1 MNYQVPAKVLQSS
14 DWQRRLYNA
23 KDCAEKG
30 KEGDVFFLQVSKTPL
45 VSLFITTGSLVDPV
59 TGLRKVD
66 LHYVSQHSL
75 YPIRLCSNEE
85 NDTRGYA
92 YYQKSLLNDRR
103 NTCHSLDYDDYKI
116 RFEATCV
123 EIDKSIHTYHG
134 VRCYRDGNPHN
145 NEKNNYYILHVCDI
159 MNILIHAE
167 VGKVPDLKLKTAL
180 LQTLPPDKQHK
191 TIEEHTDCD
200 CDYSKKLDLQ
210 DPNKTNQRSKQ
221 ELPALEKPD
230 VIFKIVKDTQTRLS
244 NVLSRHN
251 KPNKPEDHNP
261 PFMITVIEEEEEKNT
276 PELPR
281 RPTALNLHTPH
292 DTLFETL
299 STNSDSNPSHTSAN
313 TTRIY
318 SQGLLYNAIN
328 EEHSSD
334 HTYPEDCCC
343 LCLSKKKLAS
353 IYEQP
358 CLPCPRYKQPK
369 WNCLTIHL
377 VLTTTVVS
385 IASLIYTAN
394 ILLPLIIPLIRPIIL
409 WFYWL

>member
-1 MNYQVPAKVLQSS
+1 M
-14 DWQRRLYNA
+14 
-23 KDCAEKG
+23 DCSG
-30 KEGDVFFLQVSKTPL
+30 TPD
-45 VSLFITTGSLVDPV
+45 SPQDI
-59 TGLRKVD
+59 
-66 LHYVSQHSL
+66 
-75 YPIRLCSNEE
+75 
-85 NDTRGYA
+85 YA
-92 YYQKSLLNDRR
+92 IMTARPPK
-103 NTCHSLDYDDYKI
+103 
-116 RFEATCV
+116 
-123 EIDKSIHTYHG
+123 DKSS
-134 VRCYRDGNPHN
+134 PQP
-145 NEKNNYYILHVCDI
+145 E
-159 MNILIHAE
+159 
-167 VGKVPDLKLKTAL
+167 
-180 LQTLPPDKQHK
+180 PDKQHI

-200 CDYSKKLDLQ
+200 CDDSKKLDLQ
-210 DPNKTNQRSKQ
+210 DPNKANQRSKQ

-230 VIFKIVKDTQTRLS
+230 VILERLKDSQTRLS
-244 NVLSRHN
+244 DMLSRYN
-251 KPNKPEDHNP
+251 RINKPEDHNP
-261 PFMITVIEEEEEKNT
+261 PLKITVLEEKEEKNT
-276 PELPR
+276 PKLLI
-281 RPTALNLHTPH
+281 RPTTLNLNNLHKYQTLKPKNHTMHITDHTTIEDNPH
-292 DTLFETL
+292 DTLYETL

-358 CLPCPRYKQPK
+358 CPPCPRYKQPK

>member
-1 MNYQVPAKVLQSS
+1 M
-14 DWQRRLYNA
+14 
-23 KDCAEKG
+23 DCSG
-30 KEGDVFFLQVSKTPL
+30 TPD
-45 VSLFITTGSLVDPV
+45 SPQDI
-59 TGLRKVD
+59 
-66 LHYVSQHSL
+66 
-75 YPIRLCSNEE
+75 
-85 NDTRGYA
+85 YA
-92 YYQKSLLNDRR
+92 IMTARPPK
-103 NTCHSLDYDDYKI
+103 
-116 RFEATCV
+116 
-123 EIDKSIHTYHG
+123 DKSS
-134 VRCYRDGNPHN
+134 PQP
-145 NEKNNYYILHVCDI
+145 E
-159 MNILIHAE
+159 
-167 VGKVPDLKLKTAL
+167 
-180 LQTLPPDKQHK
+180 PDKQHK

-261 PFMITVIEEEEEKNT
+261 PFKITVIEEKEEKNT
-276 PELPR
+276 PKLPI
-281 RPTALNLHTPH
+281 RPTTLNLHTLHKYPTLKPKNHIMHITDHTTIEDNPH
-292 DTLFETL
+292 DTLYETL

-358 CLPCPRYKQPK
+358 CLPCSRYKQPK

-377 VLTTTVVS
+377 VLTTTLMS

>member
-1 MNYQVPAKVLQSS
+1 M
-14 DWQRRLYNA
+14 
-23 KDCAEKG
+23 DCSG
-30 KEGDVFFLQVSKTPL
+30 TPD
-45 VSLFITTGSLVDPV
+45 SPQDI
-59 TGLRKVD
+59 
-66 LHYVSQHSL
+66 
-75 YPIRLCSNEE
+75 
-85 NDTRGYA
+85 YA
-92 YYQKSLLNDRR
+92 IMTARPPK
-103 NTCHSLDYDDYKI
+103 
-116 RFEATCV
+116 
-123 EIDKSIHTYHG
+123 DKSS
-134 VRCYRDGNPHN
+134 PQP
-145 NEKNNYYILHVCDI
+145 E
-159 MNILIHAE
+159 
-167 VGKVPDLKLKTAL
+167 
-180 LQTLPPDKQHK
+180 PDKQHK

-200 CDYSKKLDLQ
+200 CDYSKKLDPQ
-210 DPNKTNQRSKQ
+210 DPNKANQRSKQ

-230 VIFKIVKDTQTRLS
+230 VIFKRVKDTQTRLS

-292 DTLFETL
+292 NTPFETL

-318 SQGLLYNAIN
+318 SQGLLYNAID

-377 VLTTTVVS
+377 VLTTTLMS